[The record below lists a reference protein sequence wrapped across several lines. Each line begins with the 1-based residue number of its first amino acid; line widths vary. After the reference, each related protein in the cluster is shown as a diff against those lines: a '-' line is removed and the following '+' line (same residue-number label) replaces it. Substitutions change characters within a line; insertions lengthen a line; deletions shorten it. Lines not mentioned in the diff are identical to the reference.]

1 MAREAPCFYEV
12 PSELQASAAKR
23 VKDRS
28 CNGSVGTDVF
38 LFRLSLGPVHCTSY
52 AFKTHAAGEEVS
64 ELDRYSNKFSRRWI
78 LSHRPCYECLVRLG
92 RRMGAGSLARASRR
106 PASCSLVERN
116 KHWKDGGDDLA
127 KRSTSLRESGAPHCA
142 KAASCDSG
150 LHGN

>member
-1 MAREAPCFYEV
+1 VLLRGAVRAASFC
-12 PSELQASAAKR
+12 SEKSQGPIVQWLGRHRR
-23 VKDRS
+23 V
-28 CNGSVGTDVF
+28 

-52 AFKTHAAGEEVS
+52 AFKTHAAGEEVG
-64 ELDRYSNKFSRRWI
+64 ELDRCSNKFSRRWI

-127 KRSTSLRESGAPHCA
+127 KRSTSLRESCQLRFWIAW
-142 KAASCDSG
+142 
-150 LHGN
+150 